1 MYIFYFESVYS
12 NGFWYWNLKV
22 NRFDLWSILGSLAL
36 IPIHHTY
43 YISWYRTLK
52 TLCCRFNMTSR
63 YEPLEFFQVII
74 YNMLLFFF
82 LFMEI
87 ISARRMICKCG
98 IRNAFHWIK
107 TIKMRKKFM
116 RLLPSFWNVSSCH
129 IYQLYNQLQKHYY
142 ILTYLETPC

>member
-43 YISWYRTLK
+43 YISWYGTLK
-52 TLCCRFNMTSR
+52 TLRCCFNMTSR

-142 ILTYLETPC
+142 ILSYLETPC

>member
-52 TLCCRFNMTSR
+52 TLRCCFNMTSR
-63 YEPLEFFQVII
+63 YEPLEFFQVIV
-74 YNMLLFFF
+74 YYMLLFFF

-142 ILTYLETPC
+142 ILSYLETPC

>member
-52 TLCCRFNMTSR
+52 TLRCCFNMTSR
-63 YEPLEFFQVII
+63 YEPLEFFQVIV
-74 YNMLLFFF
+74 YYMLLFFF
-82 LFMEI
+82 FRWKLYLPYVWFANVEFVTHFTELKRLKWEKNSWDYYLVFEMSHLVISINSI
-87 ISARRMICKCG
+87 INFKNIIIFCL
-98 IRNAFHWIK
+98 I
-107 TIKMRKKFM
+107 
-116 RLLPSFWNVSSCH
+116 
-129 IYQLYNQLQKHYY
+129 
-142 ILTYLETPC
+142 

>member
-36 IPIHHTY
+36 IPIHHR
-43 YISWYRTLK
+43 YIRTIYLD
-52 TLCCRFNMTSR
+52 TEHWRRCVAALTWLPGMSHWN
-63 YEPLEFFQVII
+63 FFKL
-74 YNMLLFFF
+74 LLFTMFYYFF

-87 ISARRMICKCG
+87 ISARCMICKCG

-116 RLLPSFWNVSSCH
+116 RLLPSFWIMSHVVISINSKINFKNSIIFCL
-129 IYQLYNQLQKHYY
+129 I
-142 ILTYLETPC
+142 